1 MDFRT
6 CVYGKIVKK
15 LPMVGDIGIV
25 IVAHGQLAHEY
36 KAAVEH
42 VVGPQSN
49 IVAVSI
55 AAECDR
61 TDKETEIC
69 KAVESV
75 DTGCGVVVATD
86 LFGSSPSNL
95 ISDRKIVYGMN
106 LPLLIKLS
114 QSKRLTLSSAVEL
127 ALSAGRK
134 YINSYENNAVIQ

>member
-1 MDFRT
+1 MAD
-6 CVYGKIVKK
+6 
-15 LPMVGDIGIV
+15 DIGIV

-42 VVGPQSN
+42 VVGLQPN

-61 TDKETEIC
+61 NNKEIEIC
-69 KAVESV
+69 QAADSV
-75 DTGCGVVVATD
+75 DNGSGVVIATD

-95 ISDRKIVYGMN
+95 ALKACANKDRKIVYGMN

-114 QSKRLTLSSAVEL
+114 QSKNLSLSSAVDL
-127 ALSAGRK
+127 ALLAGRK
-134 YINSYENNAVIQ
+134 YINFYENSAAV

>member
-1 MDFRT
+1 MA
-6 CVYGKIVKK
+6 
-15 LPMVGDIGIV
+15 GDIGIV

-42 VVGPQSN
+42 VVGLQPN

-61 TDKETEIC
+61 NNKELEIC
-69 KAVESV
+69 QAADSV
-75 DTGCGVVVATD
+75 DNGSGVVIATD

-95 ISDRKIVYGMN
+95 ALKACANKDRKIVYGMN

-114 QSKRLTLSSAVEL
+114 QSKNLSLSSAVDL

-134 YINSYENNAVIQ
+134 YINFYENSAAV

>member
-1 MDFRT
+1 MAD
-6 CVYGKIVKK
+6 
-15 LPMVGDIGIV
+15 DIGIV

-42 VVGPQSN
+42 VVGLQPN
-49 IVAVSI
+49 MVAVSI

-61 TDKETEIC
+61 NNKEIEIC
-69 KAVESV
+69 QAADSV
-75 DTGCGVVVATD
+75 DNGSGVVIATD

-95 ISDRKIVYGMN
+95 ALKACANKDRKIVYGMN

-114 QSKRLTLSSAVEL
+114 QSKNLSLSTAVDL

-134 YINSYENNAVIQ
+134 YINFYENSAAV

>member
-1 MDFRT
+1 MA
-6 CVYGKIVKK
+6 
-15 LPMVGDIGIV
+15 GDIGIV

-36 KAAVEH
+36 RAAVEH
-42 VVGPQSN
+42 VVGPQPN

-61 TDKETEIC
+61 NNKELEIC
-69 KAVESV
+69 DAVDSV
-75 DTGCGVVVATD
+75 DNGRGVVIATD

-95 ISDRKIVYGMN
+95 SLKACAAKNRKIVYGMN

-114 QSKRLTLSSAVEL
+114 QSKNLSLSSAVDL

-134 YINSYENNAVIQ
+134 YINFYERSAAV

>member
-1 MDFRT
+1 MA
-6 CVYGKIVKK
+6 
-15 LPMVGDIGIV
+15 GDIGIV

-36 KAAVEH
+36 RAAVEH
-42 VVGPQSN
+42 VVGPQPN

-61 TDKETEIC
+61 NNKELEIC
-69 KAVESV
+69 EAVETV
-75 DTGCGVVVATD
+75 DSGSGVVIATD

-95 ISDRKIVYGMN
+95 ALKACATKDRKIVYGIN

-114 QSKRLTLSSAVEL
+114 QSKNLSLSSAVDL

-134 YINSYENNAVIQ
+134 YINFYENCAAV

>member
-1 MDFRT
+1 MA
-6 CVYGKIVKK
+6 
-15 LPMVGDIGIV
+15 GDIGIV

-36 KAAVEH
+36 RAAVEH
-42 VVGPQSN
+42 VVGPQPN

-61 TDKETEIC
+61 NNKELEIC
-69 KAVESV
+69 DAVDSV
-75 DTGCGVVVATD
+75 DNGRGVVIATD

-95 ISDRKIVYGMN
+95 SLKACATKNRKIVYGMN

-114 QSKRLTLSSAVEL
+114 QSKNLSLSSAVDL

-134 YINSYENNAVIQ
+134 YINFYENSAATQ

>member
-1 MDFRT
+1 MAD
-6 CVYGKIVKK
+6 
-15 LPMVGDIGIV
+15 DIGIV

-42 VVGPQSN
+42 VVGLQPN

-61 TDKETEIC
+61 NNKELEIC
-69 KAVESV
+69 QAADSV
-75 DTGCGVVVATD
+75 DNGSGVIIATD

-95 ISDRKIVYGMN
+95 ALKACANKDRKIVYGMN

-114 QSKRLTLSSAVEL
+114 QSKNLSLSSAVDL
-127 ALSAGRK
+127 ALLAGRK
-134 YINSYENNAVIQ
+134 YINFYENSAAV

>member
-1 MDFRT
+1 MA
-6 CVYGKIVKK
+6 
-15 LPMVGDIGIV
+15 GDIGIV

-36 KAAVEH
+36 RAAVEH
-42 VVGPQSN
+42 VVGPQPN

-61 TDKETEIC
+61 NNKELEIC
-69 KAVESV
+69 EAVESV
-75 DTGCGVVVATD
+75 DSGSGVVIATD

-95 ISDRKIVYGMN
+95 ALKACATKDRKIVYGMN

-114 QSKRLTLSSAVEL
+114 QSKNLSLSSAVDL

-134 YINSYENNAVIQ
+134 YINFYENSAAV

>member
-1 MDFRT
+1 MAD
-6 CVYGKIVKK
+6 
-15 LPMVGDIGIV
+15 DIGIV

-42 VVGPQSN
+42 VVGLQPN

-61 TDKETEIC
+61 NNKELEIC
-69 KAVESV
+69 QAADSV
-75 DTGCGVVVATD
+75 DNGSGVVIATD

-95 ISDRKIVYGMN
+95 ALKACANKDRKIVYGMN

-114 QSKRLTLSSAVEL
+114 QSKNLSLSSAVDL
-127 ALSAGRK
+127 ALLAGRK
-134 YINSYENNAVIQ
+134 YINFYENSAAV

>member
-1 MDFRT
+1 MA
-6 CVYGKIVKK
+6 
-15 LPMVGDIGIV
+15 GDIGIV

-36 KAAVEH
+36 RAAVEH
-42 VVGPQSN
+42 VVGPQPN

-61 TDKETEIC
+61 NNKELEIC
-69 KAVESV
+69 EAVETV
-75 DTGCGVVVATD
+75 DSGSGVVIATD

-95 ISDRKIVYGMN
+95 ALKACATKDRKIVYGMN

-114 QSKRLTLSSAVEL
+114 QSKNLSLSSAVDL

-134 YINSYENNAVIQ
+134 YINFYENGTAV